1 MSAHRAPSPDHS
13 AGLSASLPTCLHL
26 TGLTMDDE
34 VHLSGIGLVAGL
46 EGAGV
51 EALVT
56 KPHLGDED

>member
-1 MSAHRAPSPDHS
+1 
-13 AGLSASLPTCLHL
+13 
-26 TGLTMDDE
+26 MDDE
-34 VHLSGIGLVAGL
+34 VHLSGVGLVAGL